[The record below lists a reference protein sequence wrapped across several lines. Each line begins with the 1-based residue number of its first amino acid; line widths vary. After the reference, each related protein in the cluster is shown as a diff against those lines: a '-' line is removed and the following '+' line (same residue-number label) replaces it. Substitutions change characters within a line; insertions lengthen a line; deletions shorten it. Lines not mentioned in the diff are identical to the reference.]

1 MHSEER
7 RILITKPRLCK
18 NAPVLAASVCIFSET
33 LKMRGSEATLAS
45 REGLY
50 QPRQMD
56 DSIIPYDLKEAD
68 CSGRALATLVVAWV
82 GAALVASVLLKWTH
96 MWVALAVLTLLFLAA
111 CGYAACDARRTHER
125 ALAREEQRQLER
137 RRRREQQLESV
148 GGGIDNYPEII
159 NPPEYQTY
167 WVSDL
172 PPSYN
177 MAVNTTGSVG
187 GATTGP
193 EVDTEAQSITAP
205 RLSNPPPYAV
215 AIQAEPLLLP
225 IQNALQSG
233 MCGGGIQPSVH
244 GGSQNSGPQTAQEG
258 GQTSSHSGNSGL
270 QNNQSMNTAPR
281 FLAPPPPVVGD
292 EDKVGEGPESGQN
305 TGSVAQTRTQ
315 YLASIINSTFG
326 RTRRVNNGDQ
336 NISLGN
342 GQTESQNN
350 RNNINNNN
358 NVTGQPPQYP
368 ARLSD

>member
-1 MHSEER
+1 MPVPAYIIQHTYLRAEAAMPR
-7 RILITKPRLCK
+7 RRPVPMMNSRL
-18 NAPVLAASVCIFSET
+18 EDD
-33 LKMRGSEATLAS
+33 MR
-45 REGLY
+45 
-50 QPRQMD
+50 
-56 DSIIPYDLKEAD
+56 EAD

-148 GGGIDNYPEII
+148 AGGGIDNYPEII

-187 GATTGP
+187 GATSGP
-193 EVDTEAQSITAP
+193 EVDTEAPITAP

-215 AIQAEPLLLP
+215 AIQSEPLLLP

-233 MCGGGIQPSVH
+233 LCGGEIQPAVH
-244 GGSQNSGPQTAQEG
+244 GGSQNTGPQAAQEG

-270 QNNQSMNTAPR
+270 PNNQSMNTAPR
-281 FLAPPPPVVGD
+281 FLTPPPPLVRD
-292 EDKVGEGPESGQN
+292 EDKVGEGPDSGQN

-326 RTRRVNNGDQ
+326 RSRRINNGDQ
-336 NISLGN
+336 NVSLGN

-350 RNNINNNN
+350 RNNINNTN